1 MSRTDVP
8 PVFSEEKVWGDAV
21 IEVLDLIEDDWNSA
35 LAGLVD
41 PAGSQLV
48 PWVPPPEQLP
58 SLTRRPAWFRED

>member
-48 PWVPPPEQLP
+48 PWVPPPRATAVVDSP
-58 SLTRRPAWFRED
+58 SRLVS